1 MKKIIALFLCLISA
15 VSTLVGCSVNVKD
28 KTDFGKLKIVTTI
41 FPIYDWVKN
50 IAGDKADV
58 SMLLS
63 NGVDIH
69 SFQPSAQDIVKISN
83 CDMFIYVGGESDS
96 WVEDALNEKIN
107 KNLIAVNLMDVL
119 KKDIKREEL
128 KDGMQSEESADCEIE
143 YDEHIWL
150 SLRNAENACTHICG
164 KLSELDSKGRKA
176 YEKNTE
182 EYKRKLSELDKKF
195 IDAVKK
201 SKTKTMVFGDRFPL
215 RYFIEDYKLNYYAA
229 FVGCSAETEASFKT
243 IAFLAGKVD
252 EYKLNAIYK
261 IETSDG
267 KIAETIKNNTKTK
280 NQKILTFDS
289 MQSINSNDVKNK
301 TTYIKI
307 MEKNLDVVKKGIQ

>member
-1 MKKIIALFLCLISA
+1 
-15 VSTLVGCSVNVKD
+15 
-28 KTDFGKLKIVTTI
+28 
-41 FPIYDWVKN
+41 
-50 IAGDKADV
+50 
-58 SMLLS
+58 
-63 NGVDIH
+63 
-69 SFQPSAQDIVKISN
+69 
-83 CDMFIYVGGESDS
+83 
-96 WVEDALNEKIN
+96 
-107 KNLIAVNLMDVL
+107 
-119 KKDIKREEL
+119 
-128 KDGMQSEESADCEIE
+128 
-143 YDEHIWL
+143 
-150 SLRNAENACTHICG
+150 
-164 KLSELDSKGRKA
+164 GRKA